1 MTNDL
6 TATPTAPPK
15 GGKGALI
22 TGAVLLV
29 LGILATVLG
38 VAVVGNCV
46 EGDHRHPGRR
56 LADRPDH
63 DHHPLDAATTY
74 AVYEAADAGKGTVQA
89 ADVTVTNAAG
99 DPVTV
104 TKTTDSVSATGK
116 DGKNYVEVA
125 NFTIGTS
132 DTFTITVATQGAVVA
147 VAPSLSTASKGTAFF
162 AAIILGILLGI
173 VGIILLIVGAVRRS
187 SSR

>member
-1 MTNDL
+1 MSNDL
-6 TATPTAPPK
+6 AATPTK
-15 GGKGALI
+15 HGKGLLI

-38 VAVVGNCV
+38 VAVVGNSV
-46 EGDHRHPGRR
+46 KAITDTQVGASQSAPTTITS
-56 LADRPDH
+56 
-63 DHHPLDAATTY
+63 PLDAATTY
-74 AVYEAADAGKGTVQA
+74 AVYEAADAGKGTVQVT
-89 ADVTVTNAAG
+89 DVATTSAGG

-104 TKTTDSVSATGK
+104 TETTDEVSATGK

-132 DTFTITVATQGAVVA
+132 DTFTITVATEGAVVA
-147 VAPSLSTASKGTAFF
+147 VAPSSTAAKGTAFF

-173 VGIILLIVGAVRRS
+173 VGIILLIIGAVRRS
-187 SSR
+187 SSSR